1 MYVLKLLGV
10 HSGCIQLRPMHQL
23 RNFANMLD
31 IEIHVMNI
39 SKVGLLE
46 ILYFIQFA
54 LHVSELALIYICTAV
69 NFLNLLCCMLCII
82 SINKIIEELTCK
94 SRLRLST
101 KSQFIQHH
109 ESDIAR

>member
-46 ILYFIQFA
+46 ILYFIPFA
-54 LHVSELALIYICTAV
+54 LHVSELALIYMYRSKL
-69 NFLNLLCCMLCII
+69 F
-82 SINKIIEELTCK
+82 ELT
-94 SRLRLST
+94 LLYVVHN
-101 KSQFIQHH
+101 FY
-109 ESDIAR
+109 